1 MNAKKSN
8 SSEKVIE
15 ITLIKSLIGTNQTH
29 RKIIKGLG
37 LNWRGTWDP
46 EIFYAIN
53 DMVYHNGSTY
63 VAIFGTNNQGVN
75 PEFYLDEFWAKTAAM
90 GLQGIKGEI
99 S

>member
-37 LNWRGTWDP
+37 LKKLNSRMVLKDTPSIRGM
-46 EIFYAIN
+46 IN
-53 DMVYHNGSTY
+53 KVD
-63 VAIFGTNNQGVN
+63 
-75 PEFYLDEFWAKTAAM
+75 YL
-90 GLQGIKGEI
+90 IKCE
-99 S
+99 